1 MPLMDVS
8 YPQAL
13 FSTLGMT
20 SVFVVMVV
28 IQLLSLGFLLI
39 ASYEFRRTMRK
50 HNAFLRVIDIDD
62 KHDEAE
68 HTSHVIFWIYLLST
82 LVATAVT
89 TLLFMYQPH
98 LL

>member
-1 MPLMDVS
+1 MDLS

-13 FSTLGMT
+13 FSSMGMT

-28 IQLLSLGFLLI
+28 IQLLSLGFLLLT
-39 ASYEFRRTMRK
+39 SYEFRRTMRK
-50 HNAFLRVIDIDD
+50 HNAFLRAIDIDE

-68 HTSHVIFWIYLLST
+68 HTSHIIFWIYLLST
-82 LVATAVT
+82 LVATVVT
-89 TLLFMYQPH
+89 TLLFVYQPH

>member
-1 MPLMDVS
+1 MDIS

-13 FSTLGMT
+13 FSTVGMT
-20 SVFVVMVV
+20 SVFVLVVV

-50 HNAFLRVIDIDD
+50 HTAFLSVIDTDNR
-62 KHDEAE
+62 HDESERA
-68 HTSHVIFWIYLLST
+68 SHVIFWIYLLST
-82 LVATAVT
+82 LAVTVATSV
-89 TLLFMYQPH
+89 LFIYQPH

>member
-1 MPLMDVS
+1 MDLS

-13 FSTLGMT
+13 FSTMGMT
-20 SVFVVMVV
+20 SVFVFMVI
-28 IQLLSLGFLLI
+28 IQLLSLGFLLLV
-39 ASYEFRRTMRK
+39 SYEFRRTMRK

-68 HTSHVIFWIYLLST
+68 HTSHIIFWIYLLST
-82 LVATAVT
+82 LAATVVT
-89 TLLFMYQPH
+89 TLLFVYQPH